1 LSPPSRGR
9 YDREFRDDHRRR
21 EETSAGRT
29 THRGRGNSPNG
40 RDGSGKGATTFKS
53 NEYDPSGFYDEED
66 DSDDEGDDCGVI
78 CDRVGDDGRGIPSMD
93 DERHRKVGAQTD
105 GRTSCPRVFGSSDL
119 PVASREQRRDD
130 RYRGMYTSSRL
141 EDHRPNGAERQVNT
155 AGVDRC
161 RPLSA
166 TQDDHPHDATD
177 ELLVLLGAELAPSA
191 EDLSAV
197 PRNPPSSVDDDE
209 RGISTGRIN
218 DTATAHDNV
227 NPEGESP
234 FLAGIIRA
242 EEQMRNLAAATAT
255 NKKWSFGG
263 DDSYSDGSDGWQG
276 VDDGGFDGDDDGKF
290 DREVNENIDNN
301 VLNPNHCQDKDE
313 TGPASHLTNFTL
325 PSADESS
332 SSEEGDE
339 DDVDEDEDDD
349 L

>member
-1 LSPPSRGR
+1 
-9 YDREFRDDHRRR
+9 
-21 EETSAGRT
+21 
-29 THRGRGNSPNG
+29 
-40 RDGSGKGATTFKS
+40 
-53 NEYDPSGFYDEED
+53 
-66 DSDDEGDDCGVI
+66 
-78 CDRVGDDGRGIPSMD
+78 MD
-93 DERHRKVGAQTD
+93 DDRHRKVGARTD
-105 GRTSCPRVFGSSDL
+105 GRTSGPRVFGSSDS

-130 RYRGMYTSSRL
+130 RYRGMNTSSRQ
-141 EDHRPNGAERQVNT
+141 EDHRSDGAERQENT

-161 RPLSA
+161 QPLSA

-191 EDLSAV
+191 EELSAV

-227 NPEGESP
+227 NPEEESP

-255 NKKWSFGG
+255 NKKWSFCG
-263 DDSYSDGSDGWQG
+263 DDSYNDGSDGWQG
-276 VDDGGFDGDDDGKF
+276 VDDGGFDGDDEGKF

-313 TGPASHLTNFTL
+313 AGPAINLSNFTL

-332 SSEEGDE
+332 SSGEGDE
-339 DDVDEDEDDD
+339 EDVDEDEDDD